1 MNNDKN
7 RFIDFQCSGELV
19 AAHRVREATADDPAK
34 FAVLVHY
41 QKGIASWVVS
51 YYTDGATD
59 WDSGNYFDTHKEA
72 AACLA
77 NRCSPISSK
86 AGDAVRFPL

>member
-7 RFIDFQCSGELV
+7 RLIDFQCSGELF

-41 QKGIASWVVS
+41 QIGVARWVVS
-51 YYTDGATD
+51 YYTDGATA
-59 WDSGNYFDTHKEA
+59 WDSGNYFDTHEEA
-72 AACLA
+72 AECLA
-77 NRCSPISSK
+77 QK
-86 AGDAVRFPL
+86 AIDAVRFPL